1 MQRAATLR
9 AAYPFLVA
17 NFLPHSDAFRMPAT
31 LLAHSTTLAVVATP
45 AIGCN
50 SPALLQTSGALV
62 RLCVPN
68 LWRPLQ
74 DPLIILAPEP
84 SVENNAHSA
93 AERLHAVEARLTQRL
108 GASSTTLPANWATAV
123 TSLRASGL
131 PAVRFASDDL
141 TDALMA
147 FRARRGP
154 PSGVGLL
161 GWGLGGLIATRAL
174 EASPPYG
181 AACVICAPIGSTASQ
196 LEYLLDL
203 LQLFELH
210 FPGVLPGE
218 AAPMLDA
225 PTQAHVVR
233 LLNGAPET
241 TLHLLRTAGAEVS
254 GEASGMGRN
263 ASSSPV
269 ASALSLLREAQA
281 WRAQQRA
288 AFGGRA
294 YSNLHASYSGL
305 GLEGD
310 AASSVEDEAVNKAV
324 PREAA
329 DAGAVVALR
338 EHFETSGAPAPPP
351 AMLTHRHYFTPL
363 TPRPIPPRPHPPPR
377 PYTHTPHPHSTSPI
391 YRCGSP
397 LTPPLIPTLAG
408 SLRAPLV
415 ALHADAALVAPYW
428 HQQVYARKA
437 SMHGAAALHSVIRA
451 NATAADCA
459 LAPSLV
465 SLALAQLGRH
475 LKSTTAPSRKPKRQP
490 SGWAPWG
497 TLSPAAASRR

>member
-1 MQRAATLR
+1 MRG
-9 AAYPFLVA
+9 PHIFLSSVLYLGPETSRERG
-17 NFLPHSDAFRMPAT
+17 FPMP
-31 LLAHSTTLAVVATP
+31 
-45 AIGCN
+45 
-50 SPALLQTSGALV
+50 PALLATSTAPGASGIGCDSPPLVQTGGALV
-62 RLCVPN
+62 RLCVPDS
-68 LWRPLQ
+68 WRPLQ

-84 SVENNAHSA
+84 SIEDNAFSA
-93 AERLHAVEARLTQRL
+93 SERLRAVESRLTQRL
-108 GASSTTLPANWATAV
+108 SASSTTLPANWATAV

-131 PAVRFASDDL
+131 PAIRFASDDL

-161 GWGLGGLIATRAL
+161 GWGVGGLIATRAL

-203 LQLFELH
+203 SRLFELY

-218 AAPMLDA
+218 AVPTLDA

-241 TLHLLRTAGAEVS
+241 TLRLLRTAGAS
-254 GEASGMGRN
+254 GIGHRASGVGRN

-294 YSNLHASYSGL
+294 YSNLHASYPAL
-305 GLEGD
+305 GLEGGT
-310 AASSVEDEAVNKAV
+310 AASVEDEVVSKVV

-329 DAGAVVALR
+329 DAGAVAALR
-338 EHFETSGAPAPPP
+338 EHFETRGAPAPPP
-351 AMLTHRHYFTPL
+351 TCLAPHSPHAPHL
-363 TPRPIPPRPHPPPR
+363 TP
-377 PYTHTPHPHSTSPI
+377 HTPHPTPHIRQAFHSHP
-391 YRCGSP
+391 G
-397 LTPPLIPTLAG
+397 
-408 SLRAPLV
+408 
-415 ALHADAALVAPYW
+415 
-428 HQQVYARKA
+428 
-437 SMHGAAALHSVIRA
+437 
-451 NATAADCA
+451 
-459 LAPSLV
+459 
-465 SLALAQLGRH
+465 
-475 LKSTTAPSRKPKRQP
+475 
-490 SGWAPWG
+490 
-497 TLSPAAASRR
+497 

>member
-1 MQRAATLR
+1 
-9 AAYPFLVA
+9 
-17 NFLPHSDAFRMPAT
+17 MPAT
-31 LLAHSTTLAVVATP
+31 MLAHSATSAVVAPP

-62 RLCVPN
+62 RLCVPD

-84 SVENNAHSA
+84 SVEDNAHSA
-93 AERLHAVEARLTQRL
+93 AERLHAVEARLAQRL
-108 GASSTTLPANWATAV
+108 SASSTTLPVNWATAV

-161 GWGLGGLIATRAL
+161 GWGVGGLIATRAL

-181 AACVICAPIGSTASQ
+181 AACVICAPIGSIASQ

-203 LQLFELH
+203 SQLFELH

-218 AAPMLDA
+218 AVPTLDA
-225 PTQAHVVR
+225 PTQVHVVR

-241 TLHLLRTAGAEVS
+241 TLRLLRTAGAEVS
-254 GEASGMGRN
+254 GEASGTGRN

-269 ASALSLLREAQA
+269 ASALSLLCEAQA

-294 YSNLHASYSGL
+294 YSNLHASYSAL

-329 DAGAVVALR
+329 DAGAMVALR
-338 EHFETSGAPAPPP
+338 EHFETSGPPP
-351 AMLTHRHYFTPL
+351 WPCATLPHPNHPQTHAPQAQQNA
-363 TPRPIPPRPHPPPR
+363 PPRPLT
-377 PYTHTPHPHSTSPI
+377 YTPHAHPTHP
-391 YRCGSP
+391 YRSGSP
-397 LTPPLIPTLAG
+397 LTPPLYPPSQDRCARPSSRCTPTPPSSRPTGTSRSTHAR
-408 SLRAPLV
+408 RACM
-415 ALHADAALVAPYW
+415 APPRCTRS
-428 HQQVYARKA
+428 YAP
-437 SMHGAAALHSVIRA
+437 
-451 NATAADCA
+451 T
-459 LAPSLV
+459 PPP
-465 SLALAQLGRH
+465 Q
-475 LKSTTAPSRKPKRQP
+475 TAPSRPP
-490 SGWAPWG
+490 SSASLWRSWADTSNRPLPLAG
-497 TLSPAAASRR
+497 NQSGNLVAGRPGVP

>member
-1 MQRAATLR
+1 
-9 AAYPFLVA
+9 
-17 NFLPHSDAFRMPAT
+17 MPAT
-31 LLAHSTTLAVVATP
+31 MLAHSATSAVVAPP

-62 RLCVPN
+62 RLCVPD

-84 SVENNAHSA
+84 SVEDNAHSA
-93 AERLHAVEARLTQRL
+93 AERLHAVEARLAQRL
-108 GASSTTLPANWATAV
+108 SASSTTLPANWATAV

-161 GWGLGGLIATRAL
+161 GWGVGGLIATRAL

-181 AACVICAPIGSTASQ
+181 AACVICAPIGSIASQ

-203 LQLFELH
+203 SQLFELH

-218 AAPMLDA
+218 AVPTLDA
-225 PTQAHVVR
+225 PTQVHVVR

-241 TLHLLRTAGAEVS
+241 TLRLLRTAGAEVS
-254 GEASGMGRN
+254 GEASGTGRN

-269 ASALSLLREAQA
+269 ASALSLLCEAQA

-294 YSNLHASYSGL
+294 YSNLHASYSAL

-329 DAGAVVALR
+329 DAGAMVALR
-338 EHFETSGAPAPPP
+338 EHFETSGPPP
-351 AMLTHRHYFTPL
+351 LAMRHLTSPQSPPDPCTPGPAERTPQTPDLHPARPPHSPISQRLPPYTPL
-363 TPRPIPPRPHPPPR
+363 V
-377 PYTHTPHPHSTSPI
+377 
-391 YRCGSP
+391 
-397 LTPPLIPTLAG
+397 PTLAG